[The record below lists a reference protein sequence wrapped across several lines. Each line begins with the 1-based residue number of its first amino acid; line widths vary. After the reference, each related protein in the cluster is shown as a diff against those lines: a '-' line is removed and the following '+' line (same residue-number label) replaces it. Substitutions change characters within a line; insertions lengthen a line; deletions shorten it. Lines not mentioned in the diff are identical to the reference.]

1 MDGKEKMTMF
11 DIYLQKNTIL
21 DHRYQIL
28 RVLGRGGF
36 GITYEAVNTKVNRR
50 VAIKEFYSGEYMG
63 REENNVIL
71 TDRNKQETF
80 ESAKKKFM
88 REARILGDV
97 SEEPGVVQVLDYFEQ
112 NNTAYI
118 VMDYVPGCSLGEYF
132 CRKGKIKPLQMF
144 QMLFPLM
151 QTLRKVHKYG
161 VLHRDISP
169 ENIKFTDASEK
180 EVRLIDFG
188 SARDMMDSTHTV
200 ELTDGYAPPEQYSG
214 HEQGAWTDIYALCAV
229 IYQGITGQKPQSS
242 ILRAA
247 HDELM
252 MPSQFGVSID
262 TELERILKKGMSVR
276 KEKRYQDVEEMLVE
290 LEPLIYPK
298 KKKKRSIK
306 EKVFLAVS
314 CVVFVLAVGTAVGWK
329 YYQDHLAYFKFY
341 GKRTET
347 VLLVPY
353 DNIGSQ
359 DYKKDTETVR
369 KRLDYIAG
377 DDGYILREREDGLE
391 VTMPLEFFQKN
402 HSSSKNLDYNITK
415 AVQLYISQP
424 QQLAVSI
431 IGETESGKFR
441 GCYWL
446 INRDDIVSVK
456 RKDGKMPV
464 ESKIPENHIPDP
476 DKEYDS
482 YLEIKI
488 TEEAAKK
495 IQQDAAQ
502 EQKEMEGQILYTVL
516 ITDPGDVNRSKMQI
530 ETDFDGDWT
539 TYYMECN
546 KSENWWKVLFRTPQL
561 SEAFQIRQEIPVD
574 WEEKSGMWG
583 KYQCRESEI
592 PEPSVTAKYEVWLTG
607 YGKEEL
613 REGSGEWTEVMY
625 DLKKKLDI
633 LEIPY
638 AIGLSPDRCKKIM
651 IKTAQKD
658 TNIFLRKAMLGGG
671 FLALTAEDPEIEPYS
686 IYSGNLELSENS
698 CGFQYAPESD
708 TQKKDMKEWL
718 KQVLASGKTKV
729 YLWQNGYR
737 IAWTEVESDDLTAL
751 EFLNSCLKTEKNF
764 QEEDLP
770 FLKFVCKVYDIADNM
785 EYSYDTYGYSEE
797 QYSTEKQKVTA
808 DATMQNDEWMPGT
821 EEFEAAEEIVKKIN
835 PNASLHERRTSVD
848 SMKLYIH
855 LKYDLKKAY
864 ANKMVS
870 DTERMLSEGKD
881 ILEKYS
887 QIYIVP
893 DDKETSSFISI
904 TKNQKDEKWT
914 LNYVYESS
922 EDMEEVQVREAVRN
936 STVLKPYL
944 TEESLKEDMGW
955 WWFNYDFL
963 R

>member
-1 MDGKEKMTMF
+1 MEKKKLTMR
-11 DIYLQKNTIL
+11 DIYLPENAVL

-50 VAIKEFYSGEYMG
+50 VAVKEFYSGEYMG

-71 TDRNKQETF
+71 TDRNKQEAF

-88 REARILGDV
+88 REARLLGDV
-97 SEEPGVVQVLDYFEQ
+97 SKEPGVVQVLDYFEE

-118 VMDYVPGCSLGEYF
+118 VMDYVSGCSLGEYF
-132 CRKGKIKPLQMF
+132 RKKGRIKPILMF
-144 QMLFPLM
+144 RILFSLM
-151 QTLRKVHKYG
+151 KTLDKVHKYG
-161 VLHRDISP
+161 VIHRDISP
-169 ENIKFTDASEK
+169 ENIKFTDNSEK

-214 HEQGAWTDIYALCAV
+214 HEQGPWTDIYSLCAV

-247 HDELM
+247 HDDLL
-252 MPSQFGVSID
+252 MPSQLGVSID
-262 TELERILKKGMSVR
+262 AGLERILKKGLNVR
-276 KEKRYQDVEEMLVE
+276 KEKRYQNVEEMLAE

-298 KKKKRSIK
+298 KKEKRGIK

-314 CVVFVLAVGTAVGWK
+314 CVAFVLAAGTAAGWK
-329 YYQDHLAYFKFY
+329 YYQDHLAYFKFH

-347 VLLVPY
+347 ILLVPY
-353 DNIGSQ
+353 DNIGSK
-359 DYKKDTETVR
+359 DYKKDTETIR
-369 KRLDYIAG
+369 KRLDYIAE
-377 DDGYILREREDGLE
+377 DEGYILKEKEDGLE
-391 VTMPLEFFQKN
+391 LTMPLEFFQQN
-402 HSSSKNLDYNITK
+402 FSESRDLDYNIMK
-415 AVQLYISQP
+415 AVQWYISQP
-424 QQLAVSI
+424 QRIAVSI
-431 IGETESGKFR
+431 IGESESGKFR
-441 GCYWL
+441 GKYWR

-464 ESKIPENHIPDP
+464 ESKMPEEYIPDP
-476 DKEYDS
+476 DREYDS

-502 EQKEMEGQILYTVL
+502 EQKEMKDRKLYTVL
-516 ITDPGDVNRSKMQI
+516 IIDPGDVNRSKLQI

-546 KSENWWKVLFRTPQL
+546 KSENWWKALFKTPEL
-561 SEAFQIRQEIPVD
+561 SEAFQIVQEIPVD

-583 KYQCRESEI
+583 KYQCQESEI
-592 PEPSVTAKYEVWLTG
+592 QEPSVTAEYKVWITG
-607 YGKEEL
+607 YDEKEL
-613 REGSGEWTEVMY
+613 REGSGEWAEIMY
-625 DLKKKLDI
+625 DLKKELDT

-651 IKTAQKD
+651 IRTAQKD

-671 FLALTAEDPEIEPYS
+671 FLALTAEDPEIEPYN
-686 IYSGNLELSENS
+686 IYSGKLDLSENS
-698 CGFQYAPESD
+698 CGFRYTPESD
-708 TQKKDMKEWL
+708 TQKKDMQEWL
-718 KQVLASGKTKV
+718 RQVLDSGKTKV
-729 YLWQNGYR
+729 YLWLNGYR
-737 IAWTEVESDDLTAL
+737 IAWTEAETDDLAAL
-751 EFLNSCLKTEKNF
+751 EFLNSCLREEKTF
-764 QEEDLP
+764 QKEDLP
-770 FLKFVCKVYDIADNM
+770 FLKFVCEVYDVAANK

-797 QYSTEKQKVTA
+797 QYSAQKQKVTE
-808 DATMQNDEWMPGT
+808 DATVQNDEWMPGT
-821 EEFEAAEEIVKKIN
+821 EEFEEAEEIVKKIN

-848 SMKLYIH
+848 SMNLYIH
-855 LKYDLKKAY
+855 LKYDLQKAY

-870 DTERMLSEGKD
+870 DTERMLSKGKD

-904 TKNQKDEKWT
+904 TKDKKEQKWT
-914 LNYVYESS
+914 LKYVYESS
-922 EDMEEVQVREAVRN
+922 ENEEEIQVREAVRN

-944 TEESLKEDMGW
+944 TEDSLEEDMGW